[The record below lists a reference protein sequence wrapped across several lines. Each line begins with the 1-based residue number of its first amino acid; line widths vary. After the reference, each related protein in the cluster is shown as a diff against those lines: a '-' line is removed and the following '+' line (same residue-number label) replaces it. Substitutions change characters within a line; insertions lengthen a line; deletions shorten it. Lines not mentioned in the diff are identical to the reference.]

1 MSDFQALISSHLNEL
16 TPAAHRVASVI
27 MEDLSEAV
35 NLTISELAARAGT
48 SEPTVLR
55 FCRVLGF
62 RGYPQ
67 LRLALAAEV
76 GRHAGAEEGLG
87 LSETVLRPEDT
98 LAEMVAK
105 VRFNET
111 RGIDQTLAA
120 IDLDNLD
127 RIVSLLDEASK
138 IHLYGVGAGDLVARD
153 MYYKLFRV
161 GRNAAVYSNPHD
173 ALMAAALMGKR
184 DVVMAFSHSGTTAFT
199 LDFISTARGH
209 GARAVV
215 LTNAP
220 GSPLELE
227 ADFSM
232 RTEVRE
238 SPFRSGAMS
247 SRLAQLALIDCIFI
261 AVAQRRYD
269 ATARALE
276 LTREVVVPAQRRDF
290 SL

>member
-27 MEDLSEAV
+27 VNDLSEAV
-35 NLTISELAARAGT
+35 NLTISELALKAGT

-55 FCRVLGF
+55 FCRALGF

-76 GRHAGAEEGLG
+76 GRNAGAEEGLG
-87 LSETVLRPEDT
+87 LSETALRPDDS
-98 LAEMVAK
+98 LADVVAK

-111 RGIDQTLAA
+111 RGIDQSLAA
-120 IDLDNLD
+120 IDLGNLE
-127 RIVSLLDEASK
+127 RIAALLDDASK

-153 MYYKLFRV
+153 MYYKLFRI
-161 GRNAAVYSNPHD
+161 GRSAAVYSNPHD

-184 DVVMAFSHSGTTAFT
+184 DVAMAFSHSGTTAFT
-199 LDFISTARGH
+199 LDFIATARQH
-209 GARAVV
+209 GAGAVV

-220 GSPLELE
+220 GSPLEAE
-227 ADFSM
+227 ADLFM

-269 ATARALE
+269 AAALALE
-276 LTREVVVPAQRRDF
+276 LTREVVLPAQRRDF

>member
-1 MSDFQALISSHLNEL
+1 MTDFQALVSTHLNEL
-16 TPAAHRVASVI
+16 TPAAYRVASVI
-27 MEDLSEAV
+27 TDNLGEAV
-35 NLTISELAARAGT
+35 NLTISELAVKAKT

-62 RGYPQ
+62 KGYPQ
-67 LRLALAAEV
+67 LRLALASEV
-76 GRHAGAEEGLG
+76 GRIAGAEEGLG
-87 LSETVLRPEDT
+87 LPETALHPHDS
-98 LAEMVAK
+98 LADVVAK

-120 IDLDNLD
+120 VDLDNLNT
-127 RIVSLLDEASK
+127 IATVLDDAEK
-138 IHLYGVGAGDLVARD
+138 IHLYGVGAGDLVAKD

-161 GRNAAVYSNPHD
+161 GRHAAVYTNPHD
-173 ALMAAALMGKR
+173 ALMGAALMGKR
-184 DVVMAFSHSGTTAFT
+184 DVAMAFSHSGTTVFT
-199 LDFISTARGH
+199 LDFITAAQKS
-209 GARAVV
+209 GAKTVV

-220 GSPLELE
+220 GSPLAIS

-247 SRLAQLALIDCIFI
+247 SRLAQLALVDCIFI

-269 ATARALE
+269 DAAHALE
-276 LTREVVVPAQRRDF
+276 LTREVVLPAQRRDF